1 MAYINP
7 EEIPRHDAM
16 LDDPLVRQEELEEE
30 VCDEDARADQHDD
43 FYDD

>member
-7 EEIPRHDAM
+7 EEIPHHDAM

-30 VCDEDARADQHDD
+30 VCDEDARADEWDNFND
-43 FYDD
+43 E